1 MSRSGLRRLMT
12 TKQMEIYTSY
22 LAKYQQVSTL
32 GTIHKNTIS
41 LFIRTVCKSD
51 SLLFFTIYYII
62 NLQGKRTCSLA
73 PNLWTTKSYSTKCDR
88 CRASGFWSHYITN
101 LLFFVTHYCV
111 TRILHYFTKICLF
124 HGYGFYIRLL
134 LLTLSEKRIWF

>member
-1 MSRSGLRRLMT
+1 IFSLQDGRMSRSGLRRLMT

-62 NLQGKRTCSLA
+62 NLCKHFAHNRVSIETF
-73 PNLWTTKSYSTKCDR
+73 K
-88 CRASGFWSHYITN
+88 
-101 LLFFVTHYCV
+101 
-111 TRILHYFTKICLF
+111 
-124 HGYGFYIRLL
+124 
-134 LLTLSEKRIWF
+134 